1 MRNPGGYARIDQPDC
16 APDEFDTFT
25 CAHCNRITHVKPR
38 ARPEDI
44 GGLCKQCMGLIC
56 PACVGQPCVPFL
68 KRLEQM
74 EARDR
79 LRRSVQWPGYDDL

>member
-1 MRNPGGYARIDQPDC
+1 MRSMRNPGGYACISEPDR
-16 APDEFDTFT
+16 PPQEFDTFT
-25 CAHCNRITHVKPR
+25 CAHCNRVTHVQAR

-74 EARDR
+74 EARER
-79 LRRSVQWPGYDDL
+79 FRGAL

>member
-1 MRNPGGYARIDQPDC
+1 MRRPGGYAQIVEPDQ
-16 APDEFDTFT
+16 ATSEFDTFT
-25 CAHCNRITHVKPR
+25 CAHCNRVTHVAAR
-38 ARPEDI
+38 QRPEDI

-56 PACVGQPCVPFL
+56 PGCVGAPCVPFL

-79 LRRSVQWPGYDDL
+79 LRRSF

>member
-1 MRNPGGYARIDQPDC
+1 MMLRPGGYACISDPDTGVT
-16 APDEFDTFT
+16 ELDTFT
-25 CAHCNRITHVKPR
+25 CAHCNTVKHVKPQQ
-38 ARPEDI
+38 RPEDI

-56 PACVGQPCVPFL
+56 PKCVGEPCVPFL

-79 LRRSVQWPGYDDL
+79 FRRAL

>member
-1 MRNPGGYARIDQPDC
+1 MLRPGGYACLSDPEAGTREC
-16 APDEFDTFT
+16 DTFT
-25 CAHCNRITHVKPR
+25 CAHCNSIVHVK
-38 ARPEDI
+38 ARTDPADI

-56 PACVGQPCVPFL
+56 PACVGQACVPFL

-79 LRRSVQWPGYDDL
+79 LRAALAG